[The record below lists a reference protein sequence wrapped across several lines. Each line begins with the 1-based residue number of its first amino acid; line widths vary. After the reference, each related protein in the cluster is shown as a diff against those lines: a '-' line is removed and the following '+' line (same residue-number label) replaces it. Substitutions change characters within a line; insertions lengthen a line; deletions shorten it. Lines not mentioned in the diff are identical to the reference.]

1 VCYDAVRKGLS
12 GPYSHQHPVPPVDG
26 QLTNIGGWPQMLS
39 ATSPLQ
45 QMHRNKH
52 DADWTR
58 AATMR
63 RQDILRRVQA
73 PVASEPVVI
82 GHRGLKMNLAPDEHV
97 RENTL
102 QSFHS
107 GISAGATF
115 VEFDVQ
121 VSPLYI
127 PDVFLDTLSQRHI
140 PCTRG
145 TARTPYASSCLPYP
159 LPQPS
164 VEGIPRPAYS
174 SLLDVAVRA
183 STRYSARTES
193 TYHTAGCARETL
205 GSKLRAPLKLGARR
219 FNGRASV
226 MLRHGPARALGCYP
240 LPNPLPQR
248 SSTLCSNLSP
258 SLSRA

>member
-1 VCYDAVRKGLS
+1 
-12 GPYSHQHPVPPVDG
+12 
-26 QLTNIGGWPQMLS
+26 MLS

-127 PDVFLDTLSQRHI
+127 PDVFLDTLSQR
-140 PCTRG
+140 
-145 TARTPYASSCLPYP
+145 
-159 LPQPS
+159 PQTHS
-164 VEGIPRPAYS
+164 MHPRHCQ
-174 SLLDVAVRA
+174 D
-183 STRYSARTES
+183 
-193 TYHTAGCARETL
+193 
-205 GSKLRAPLKLGARR
+205 
-219 FNGRASV
+219 
-226 MLRHGPARALGCYP
+226 
-240 LPNPLPQR
+240 
-248 SSTLCSNLSP
+248 TLCILLPPISP
-258 SLSRA
+258 PTALC